1 MAELLGADPYL
12 FVSLVPRWVWLA
24 YAALVGLCLGSFC
37 SVLVHRLPRAQSL
50 WPRSVCPGCAT
61 PIRWYDN
68 VPLLSFAVLRGRCR
82 CCARWIGWRYPAVEA
97 GVALLWVSAILRYGA
112 TTQGVG
118 VAAFATCLVP
128 VALIDLD
135 TLTIPDSL
143 NVMVLLNGIGAAFTA
158 LTPVTPRSA
167 VMAAVVG
174 AALFGAIVV
183 ATRGMGTADILL
195 AAGLGANLGLEG
207 LVIAVWC
214 AAVLGGLVAISLC
227 ATGVRRF
234 GEPMPY
240 GPVLGAG
247 ALIAA
252 YGGPSTLLAAAGL
265 GPWS

>member
-1 MAELLGADPYL
+1 MAELFDAHPSLL
-12 FVSLVPRWVWLA
+12 VSFVPRWVWLA
-24 YAALVGLCLGSFC
+24 YAALIGLCLGSFC
-37 SVLVHRLPRAQSL
+37 NVLVHRLPRGQSL

-68 VPLLSFAVLRGRCR
+68 VPLLSFTILRGRCR
-82 CCARWIGWRYPAVEA
+82 RCARWIGWRYPAVEA
-97 GVALLWVSAILRYGA
+97 SVALLWVGAILRYGA
-112 TTQGVG
+112 TTEGLG
-118 VAAFATCLVP
+118 VAGFATCLVP
-128 VALIDLD
+128 GALIDLE

-143 NVMVLLNGIGAAFTA
+143 NLMVLLNGVGAAFSA

-167 VMAAVVG
+167 VMAAVAG
-174 AALFGAIVV
+174 AVLFGAIVV
-183 ATRGMGTADILL
+183 VTRGMGTADILL
-195 AAGLGANLGLEG
+195 AAGLGANLGLDG

-214 AAVLGGLVAISLC
+214 AAVLGGLVALSLC

-240 GPVLGAG
+240 GPVLSAG